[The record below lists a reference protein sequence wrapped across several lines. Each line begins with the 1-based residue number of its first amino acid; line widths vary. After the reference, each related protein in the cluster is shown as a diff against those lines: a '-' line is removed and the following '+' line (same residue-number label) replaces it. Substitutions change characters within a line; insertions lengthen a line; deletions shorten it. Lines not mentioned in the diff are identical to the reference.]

1 MYLVGTTPWCARA
14 LAATPATRPESAR
27 DFGSKRR
34 IEMSKIVCATAG
46 TFLFAL
52 GLSGARAAEPGF
64 CRDYTDAAL
73 HQVRAALA
81 TPACERGL
89 GGARWSADRRV
100 HYEWCLG
107 ASPQAVNAERAIRAE
122 HLRTCRGM

>member
-1 MYLVGTTPWCARA
+1 MRLRTLGAVIRA
-14 LAATPATRPESAR
+14 AMAATLRFSI
-27 DFGSKRR
+27 DKR
-34 IEMSKIVCATAG
+34 EDKMNKIVHSAAAG
-46 TFLFAL
+46 AFIFTF
-52 GLSGARAAEPGF
+52 GLSEAGAAEPGF